1 MNFILFFQNYKFVLL
16 FYAVIILIVFLNR
29 KKFQFQGKIIAL
41 YRTKVGLGLMDRI
54 AEKHRNLVQLL
65 GFCSVGVA
73 YVGLIYVF
81 FLLIKLVFDLIIEK
95 PGAVGASP
103 VLPGLPI
110 AGTGLVFPLIIGWI
124 SLFIII
130 VVHEFSHGV
139 VARSFKLPVLHSGIV
154 FFGPILGAFV
164 EPDEKKLVKR
174 PDIEQ
179 YSIFSAGPVSNIV
192 LALIA
197 FAILGFVLTPAIT
210 SVSQPIGVQIGIQ
223 PDLAAAQAAIP
234 AGSIVIAI
242 NNQEVS
248 DFDSFFAASKQI
260 KSNEEVSITTQ
271 ENTYILTTTEHPE
284 EPTKGYM
291 GVTLQKEITQPKQGL
306 SIPYAIFKWLIELFF
321 WLSFIS
327 LNIGLINLFPIFIT
341 DGARILKVSI
351 DSIVKNKQKAFILW
365 KNINVLAIFIILI
378 LLLLP
383 LFRNIFSLL

>member
-1 MNFILFFQNYKFVLL
+1 M
-16 FYAVIILIVFLNR
+16 ILIVFLNR

-41 YRTKVGLGLMDRI
+41 YRTKVGLGLMDRM
-54 AEKHRNLVQLL
+54 AEKYRNLIQLL
-65 GFCSVGVA
+65 GFCSVGIA
-73 YVGLIYVF
+73 YIGLVYVS
-81 FLLIKLVFDLIIEK
+81 FLLIKLVIDLVFEK
-95 PGAVGASP
+95 PGAMGASP

-110 AGTGLVFPLIIGWI
+110 AGTGLVFPLVIGWI

-192 LALIA
+192 LTLIA
-197 FAILGFVLTPAIT
+197 FLILSFVLTPAIPL
-210 SVSQPIGVQIGIQ
+210 VSEDIGVKIGIQ
-223 PDLAAAQAAIP
+223 PGLAAENASIP
-234 AGSIVIAI
+234 GGSIVTAI
-242 NNQEVS
+242 NNQEVIN
-248 DFDSFFAASKQI
+248 FDTFFNASKSI
-260 KSNEEVSITTQ
+260 KSNEQISITTQ
-271 ENTYILTTTEHPE
+271 NMTYILTTTNHPDD
-284 EPTKGYM
+284 PKKGYM
-291 GVTLQKEITQPKQGL
+291 GVTLQEEITQPKQGL
-306 SIPYAIFKWLIELFF
+306 SIPYAIFNWLIELFF

-351 DSIVKNKQKAFILW
+351 DRIVKDKKRAFNIW
-365 KNINVLAIFIILI
+365 KNINVIAIFIIL
-378 LLLLP
+378 LLLFLP
-383 LFRNIFSLL
+383 LFRNIFSFL